1 LGLGVDFNR
10 LGLEFWAVV
19 EAVDARNAARQR
31 KHEELNDW

>member
-31 KHEELNDW
+31 KLEELNDW